1 MEKIVAELKQIIDFK
16 DTTEAGDVVLIAS
29 KEPQMLIYAY
39 VLDIVKDTARKD
51 EWWNLQFKM
60 LSVPLQKMT
69 WTLRTPQMT
78 GQEIFTMGGEERF
91 IKAIDLACDAKLPIP
106 PEATHLCPSSSSVC
120 IRVKNSILRRYRG
133 LVIVIIVNL

>member
-1 MEKIVAELKQIIDFK
+1 MDIYYKEGTLMKKIVAELKQIIDFK

-39 VLDIVKDTARKD
+39 VLDIVKDAARKD

-78 GQEIFTMGGEERF
+78 GQEIFTMGGDEVF
-91 IKAIDLACDAKLPIP
+91 FKAIDLDSKSTPVVP
-106 PEATHLCPSSSSVC
+106 PVPDQKNDKKGLR
-120 IRVKNSILRRYRG
+120 RVK
-133 LVIVIIVNL
+133 

>member
-1 MEKIVAELKQIIDFK
+1 MDIYYKEGTLMKKIVAELKQIIDFK

-39 VLDIVKDTARKD
+39 VLDIVKDAARKD

-78 GQEIFTMGGEERF
+78 GQEIFTMGGDEVF
-91 IKAIDLACDAKLPIP
+91 FKAIDLDSKVTPVVPPLPDQNNDKKG
-106 PEATHLCPSSSSVC
+106 LR
-120 IRVKNSILRRYRG
+120 RVK
-133 LVIVIIVNL
+133 

>member
-1 MEKIVAELKQIIDFK
+1 MDIYYKEGTLMKKIVAELKQIIDFK

-39 VLDIVKDTARKD
+39 VLDIVKDAARKD

-78 GQEIFTMGGEERF
+78 GQEIFTMGGDEVF
-91 IKAIDLACDAKLPIP
+91 FKAIDLDSKVTPVVPPLPDQKNDKKG
-106 PEATHLCPSSSSVC
+106 LR
-120 IRVKNSILRRYRG
+120 RVK
-133 LVIVIIVNL
+133 

>member
-1 MEKIVAELKQIIDFK
+1 MKKIVAELKQIIDFK

-51 EWWNLQFKM
+51 EWWNLHFKM

-78 GQEIFTMGGEERF
+78 GQEIFTMGGEEVF
-91 IKAIDLACDAKLPIP
+91 FKAIDLDSKVTPVIP
-106 PEATHLCPSSSSVC
+106 PVPDQKNDKKGLR
-120 IRVKNSILRRYRG
+120 RVK
-133 LVIVIIVNL
+133 